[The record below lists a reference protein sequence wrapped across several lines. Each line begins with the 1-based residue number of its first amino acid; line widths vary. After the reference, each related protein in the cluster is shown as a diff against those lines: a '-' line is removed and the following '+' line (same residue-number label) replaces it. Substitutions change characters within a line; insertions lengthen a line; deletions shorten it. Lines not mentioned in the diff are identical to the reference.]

1 MSANDYARIEQAIRF
16 IGENFRAQ
24 PGLAAVARHV
34 GLSEFHFADGT
45 EARAA
50 RQGWRG
56 CGFQRLFRR
65 WAGVSPKRFQQFL
78 SAEYARE
85 LLRASHNVLDV
96 AHATGLSGAG
106 RLHDLSVN
114 IHAATPGEIRRGGE
128 GLILRHG
135 RHPTPFGDCFVAL
148 TDRGVC
154 ALAFGSGGRALEDL
168 QRDWPHATLRHAPR
182 ATQAIVER
190 IFRGGGG
197 RPPDLHLPGT
207 NLQIRVWE
215 ALLRVPAGAVV
226 SYRQLARAAG
236 APRAVRAV
244 ASAVARNPVAYL
256 IPCQRVIRST
266 GAFGEYRWGET
277 RKRAMLA
284 WEAAHYAAPG
294 ASSIAARQRR

>member
-16 IGENFRAQ
+16 IGDNFRAQ
-24 PGLAAVARHV
+24 PDLAAIARHV
-34 GLSEFHFADGT
+34 GLSEFHF
-45 EARAA
+45 
-50 RQGWRG
+50 
-56 CGFQRLFRR
+56 QRLFRR
-65 WAGVSPKRFQQFL
+65 WAGVTPKRFQQFL
-78 SAEYARE
+78 SAEYARN

-96 AHATGLSGAG
+96 AHAAGLSGAG

-128 GLILRHG
+128 GLTVRHG
-135 RHPTPFGDCFVAL
+135 LHSTPFGACFVAL

-154 ALAFGSGGRALEDL
+154 ALSFDAGGHALEEL
-168 QRDWPHATLRHAPR
+168 QRDWPHAALRRAPR
-182 ATQAIVER
+182 ETAAIARRVFGDSSGPR
-190 IFRGGGG
+190 L
-197 RPPDLHLPGT
+197 DLHLPGT

-215 ALLRVPAGAVV
+215 ALLRVPPGAVV

-256 IPCQRVIRST
+256 IPCHRVIRST

-284 WEAAHYAAPG
+284 WEAAHYAG
-294 ASSIAARQRR
+294 RSASSIAARQRR